1 MVRADTN
8 FLLKSDKPSYC
19 ELHKRKH
26 MARSNCNFRLILWQI
41 MANYGKLWQIMASYL
56 KDGHHIFNS

>member
-19 ELHKRKH
+19 ELHKRKQG
-26 MARSNCNFRLILWQI
+26 RSNCNFRLILWQI